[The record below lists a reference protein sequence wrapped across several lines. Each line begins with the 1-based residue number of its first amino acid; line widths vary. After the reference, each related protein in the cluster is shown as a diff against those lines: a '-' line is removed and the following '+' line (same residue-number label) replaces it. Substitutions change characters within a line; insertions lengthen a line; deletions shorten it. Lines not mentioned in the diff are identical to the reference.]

1 MLCKNLI
8 IKGLVQ
14 GVGYRYWLRRRAL
27 SRGIKGYVKNL
38 ADGNV
43 EAVLCG
49 GEKEVQQTIREC
61 FEGPLSAQVK
71 NIDIKN
77 VDFKPKDFSIIF

>member
-1 MLCKNLI
+1 MLCKKLV

-14 GVGYRYWLRRRAL
+14 GVGYRYWLRRIAL
-27 SRGIKGYVKNL
+27 SRGIKGYVKNSP
-38 ADGNV
+38 DGNV

-49 GEKEVQQTIREC
+49 REKEVQQMIEEC

-71 NIDIKN
+71 NIDMKDIN
-77 VDFKPKDFSIIF
+77 CKPKDFSIIF